1 MRFTKHF
8 FIFVGEN
15 AIYRLNQNIS
25 MSQSQENYIVGI
37 GEALW
42 DMLPEGRKIGGAPA
56 NFTYHVSQFGLDAVA
71 VSAVGDDALGEE
83 IRHIFDE
90 KGLQSHLAS
99 VAYPTGTVEVTLDAK
114 GVPQYDICEGVAWD
128 NIPFTPEL
136 EALARNTIAV
146 CYGTLAQRNTTSRQ
160 TIESF
165 IEAMPAESIKICDIN
180 LRGTFYNKEVI
191 ESSMRKCDILK
202 INDEEIVEVCRL
214 LGMESATQRMAA
226 LSLMGRY
233 EIDMLILTCGTE
245 GSYIFCMDG
254 TESFLPTPKV
264 EVADTVG
271 AGDSF
276 TGAFI
281 AALLMGK
288 EVKKA
293 HALAVEVSA
302 YVCTQNGAMPELPE
316 RIIDKL

>member
-1 MRFTKHF
+1 M
-8 FIFVGEN
+8 EN
-15 AIYRLNQNIS
+15 QDRS
-25 MSQSQENYIVGI
+25 YIVGI

-56 NFTYHVSQFGLDAVA
+56 NFTYHVSQFGLDAVV
-71 VSAVGDDALGEE
+71 VSAVGEDALGEE
-83 IRHIFDE
+83 IRQVFDQ
-90 KGLQSHLAS
+90 KQLQTQIAT
-99 VAYPTGTVEVTLDAK
+99 VPYPTGTVEVTLDSK
-114 GVPQYDICEGVAWD
+114 GIPQYDICEGVAWD
-128 NIPFTPEL
+128 NIPFTAEL

-146 CYGTLAQRNTTSRQ
+146 CYGTLAQRNATSRQ
-160 TIESF
+160 TINRF
-165 IEAMPAESIKICDIN
+165 VEAMPAESIKICDIN

-191 ESSMRKCDILK
+191 ETSMRACDILK

-214 LGMESATQRMAA
+214 LGIEFTTQRRAA
-226 LSLMGRY
+226 LCLMERY
-233 EIDMLILTCGTE
+233 EVDMLILTCGTE

-281 AALLMGK
+281 AALLSGK
-288 EVKKA
+288 DVKKA

-316 RIIDKL
+316 KIIDKL

>member
-1 MRFTKHF
+1 
-8 FIFVGEN
+8 
-15 AIYRLNQNIS
+15 
-25 MSQSQENYIVGI
+25 MSNTQQNYIVGI

-56 NFTYHVSQFGLDAVA
+56 NFTFHVSQFGLDAVA
-71 VSAVGDDALGEE
+71 VSAVGDDALGKE
-83 IRHIFDE
+83 IRQTFEQKD
-90 KGLQSHLAS
+90 LQTQLAT
-99 VAYPTGTVEVTLDAK
+99 VPYPTGTVEVTLDEK
-114 GVPQYDICEGVAWD
+114 GIPQYDICEGVAWD
-128 NIPFTPEL
+128 NIPFTAEL

-146 CYGTLAQRNTTSRQ
+146 CFGTLAQRNSVSRQ
-160 TIESF
+160 TIEKF
-165 IEAMPAESIKICDIN
+165 IATMPAEGIKICDIN
-180 LRGTFYNKEVI
+180 LRGTFYSKEVV
-191 ESSMRKCDILK
+191 ESSMRACDILK
-202 INDEEIVEVCRL
+202 INDEEIIEVCRL
-214 LGMESATQRMAA
+214 LGIEMPTQRMMA
-226 LSLMGRY
+226 LRLMERY

-245 GSYIFCMDG
+245 GSYIYCMDG

-264 EVADTVG
+264 KVADTVG

-281 AALLMGK
+281 AALLCGK

-316 RIIDKL
+316 KIIDKL